1 MERYTEKAQ
10 DKTVV
15 REGRLEEALERLA
28 VFEDMVEELEQDQVY
43 ITGQLEDL
51 RSRGKEKTVQFRE
64 LLARKL
70 VNGNMKLLLERYG
83 IR

>member
-1 MERYTEKAQ
+1 MERYTERTQ

-28 VFEDMVEELEQDQVY
+28 VFEDMFEGLERDQVY
-43 ITGQLEDL
+43 ITRQLEEL